1 MPDLERVVLIGCGR
15 FGRVFKKNYE
25 KVFKKRIF
33 YVYDKKFKRK
43 YDKEK
48 LLKSDIII
56 VSVNDDSIEDI
67 LKSYSNLDKEFI
79 IVSGSFDYGIA
90 KKYLRKAKNIS
101 IFHPIQS
108 FTRGDKSEIFKNIY
122 ATVESTKNSK
132 FIKKFCKLND
142 IKLFTVRNPDRKKYH
157 LSMMLTANYTLTLIA
172 LSEILLYN
180 STSLKLK
187 TRPFIFLLRSLLD
200 KLETKRIS
208 QVITGPSVRGDLKL
222 INKIAANIQDKELKK
237 LFLLLDRKTRELFL

>member
-1 MPDLERVVLIGCGR
+1 MEKVALIGYGR
-15 FGRVFKKNYE
+15 FGKVFKKNYE
-25 KVFKKRIF
+25 KVFLKRMF
-33 YVYDKKFKRK
+33 YIYDKKFKK
-43 YDKEK
+43 NFDKEK

-67 LKSYSNLDKEFI
+67 LKSCRKLDKEFI
-79 IVSGSFDYGIA
+79 IVSGSFEYGIA

-108 FTRGDKSEIFKNIY
+108 FSSDDKPEIFKNIY

-132 FIKKFCKLND
+132 FVKKFCKLND
-142 IKLFTVRNPDRKKYH
+142 IKLFTVKNPDRKKYH

-172 LSEILLYN
+172 LSEILLSS

-187 TRPFIFLLRSLLD
+187 TKPFVFLLKSLLN

-208 QVITGPSVRGDLKL
+208 RVITGPSVRGDLKL
-222 INKIAANIQDKELKK
+222 IKKIAADIKDKELKK